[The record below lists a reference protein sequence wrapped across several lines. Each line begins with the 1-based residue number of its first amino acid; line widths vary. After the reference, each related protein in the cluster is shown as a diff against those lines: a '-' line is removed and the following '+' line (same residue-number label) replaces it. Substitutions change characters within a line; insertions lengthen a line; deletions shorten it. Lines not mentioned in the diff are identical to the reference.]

1 MNCKYLPSIT
11 ATMSPSCRSRRGK
24 AAVSL
29 LGGCCLSPL
38 RQRTMTGEYLA
49 SSDAISLNRGRSAGF
64 ISQHRCIR
72 LLISLGAAT
81 ASLSLSPFLSIWRFQ
96 TIYIVHVIVL
106 NWVDWIVPSI
116 LQENHF
122 KSWQNLRHQ
131 ESPKLELDIGIV
143 TSNPTQSS
151 SKSPIRRAGVAKN
164 KQTSSGFQ
172 L

>member
-81 ASLSLSPFLSIWRFQ
+81 ASLSLSPFFVNLAVSNDLYCTRHSFKLSRLNRAIYPSRESFQ
-96 TIYIVHVIVL
+96 KLAEST
-106 NWVDWIVPSI
+106 PS
-116 LQENHF
+116 
-122 KSWQNLRHQ
+122 R
-131 ESPKLELDIGIV
+131 V
-143 TSNPTQSS
+143 TKT
-151 SKSPIRRAGVAKN
+151 
-164 KQTSSGFQ
+164 
-172 L
+172 